1 MRKLNFKNK
10 TKRVA
15 KKIGGEVL
23 IGGMAV
29 AAYTGIAV
37 VAVGIY
43 AIEAATITYNK
54 ARDIARVE

>member
-15 KKIGGEVL
+15 KNISSDVL
-23 IGGMAV
+23 ICGMV
-29 AAYTGIAV
+29 VTAYTGIAV

-43 AIEAATITYNK
+43 AIEAAKVTYNK
-54 ARDIARVE
+54 ARSLVRIR